1 MAADDD
7 KPTILISRTLPDE
20 AIDLARARADV
31 AVHTGDAPLT
41 RAALIDRLRGRRG
54 LVCLI
59 TDTIDAEVLAVP
71 GLRVVSNVAVG
82 YNNIDVAAATRRGI
96 AITNTPDVL
105 NETTADFTWALLMAA
120 ARRVVEADRY
130 VRSGRFT
137 QWEYMALLGGDV
149 HGKTLGVIG
158 LGRIG
163 RAVARRA
170 QGFGMRVLYCDA
182 TPAPPAVEQ
191 ELSARRVDLA
201 TLLRDA
207 DFVTVHTP
215 LVPETRHLI
224 GADALRAMKKTAYLV
239 NASRGPVVDEAA
251 LARALREGW
260 IAGAGL
266 DVYEDEPAVHPDL
279 FGLDN
284 VVLSPHI
291 ASASHE
297 TRVKMA
303 ALAVENCVAV
313 LEGRR
318 PPCPVN
324 PEVLAAR

>member
-1 MAADDD
+1 
-7 KPTILISRTLPDE
+7 
-20 AIDLARARADV
+20 
-31 AVHTGDAPLT
+31 
-41 RAALIDRLRGRRG
+41 
-54 LVCLI
+54 
-59 TDTIDAEVLAVP
+59 
-71 GLRVVSNVAVG
+71 
-82 YNNIDVAAATRRGI
+82 
-96 AITNTPDVL
+96 
-105 NETTADFTWALLMAA
+105 
-120 ARRVVEADRY
+120 
-130 VRSGRFT
+130 
-137 QWEYMALLGGDV
+137 
-149 HGKTLGVIG
+149 
-158 LGRIG
+158 
-163 RAVARRA
+163 
-170 QGFGMRVLYCDA
+170 MRVLYGDA

-201 TLLRDA
+201 TLLGDA

-260 IAGAGL
+260 IAGAGI

-279 FGLDN
+279 LGLDN

-303 ALAVENCVAV
+303 TLAVENCVAV

-318 PPCPVN
+318 PPSPVN
-324 PEVLAAR
+324 PEVRPAR